1 MYYMIF
7 QLKIYNNQIFQV
19 DDMTKDLITCPIENT
34 LKLLNRKWTI
44 VLIRD
49 MFQKKKYFR
58 EFSQI
63 EGLSNTVLSDTLK
76 EMESNGLVT
85 KNDSEY
91 HLTDK
96 GLRLN
101 RVLYEMAA
109 YGLDELECGEERDLE
124 IIDMFKDYYKKI
136 LKVDDD
142 ESSNI
147 E

>member
-1 MYYMIF
+1 
-7 QLKIYNNQIFQV
+7 
-19 DDMTKDLITCPIENT
+19 MTKDLITCPIETT

-49 MFQKKKYFR
+49 MFQGKKQFR
-58 EFSQI
+58 EFSRI

-76 EMESNGLVT
+76 DMEAKGLII

-91 HLTDK
+91 HLTHK

-101 RVLYEMAA
+101 RILYEMAS

-124 IIDMFKDYYKKI
+124 IIEMFKDYYKQI
-136 LKVDDD
+136 LKVDDY
-142 ESSNI
+142 ESGDI

>member
-1 MYYMIF
+1 
-7 QLKIYNNQIFQV
+7 
-19 DDMTKDLITCPIENT
+19 MTKDLITCPIENT

-49 MFQKKKYFR
+49 MFQGKKCFR

-76 EMESNGLVT
+76 DMET
-85 KNDSEY
+85 KNLITKKDSEY
-91 HLTDK
+91 HLTSK

-101 RVLYEMAA
+101 RILYEMAA
-109 YGLDELECGEERDLE
+109 YDLDELECGDERDLE

-136 LKVDDD
+136 FKVDDY
-142 ESSNI
+142 ESGNI

>member
-1 MYYMIF
+1 
-7 QLKIYNNQIFQV
+7 
-19 DDMTKDLITCPIENT
+19 MTKDLLTCPIENT
-34 LKLLNRKWTI
+34 LKLMNRKWTI

-49 MFQKKKYFR
+49 MFKGKKYFWQ
-58 EFSQI
+58 FSQI

-76 EMESNGLVT
+76 DMESKGLIT

-101 RVLYEMAA
+101 RILYEMDV

-124 IIDMFKDYYKKI
+124 IIDMFKDYYKKM
-136 LKVDDD
+136 LNVD
-142 ESSNI
+142 
-147 E
+147 

>member
-1 MYYMIF
+1 MIF

-63 EGLSNTVLSDTLK
+63 EGLSNTVLADTLK
-76 EMESNGLVT
+76 EMESNGLVI

-142 ESSNI
+142 ESGNI

>member
-1 MYYMIF
+1 
-7 QLKIYNNQIFQV
+7 
-19 DDMTKDLITCPIENT
+19 MTKDLFTCPIENT

-49 MFQKKKYFR
+49 MFKGKKYFR

-76 EMESNGLVT
+76 DMESKGLIT

-91 HLTDK
+91 HLTSK
-96 GLRLN
+96 GLKLN
-101 RVLYEMAA
+101 KILYEMAA

-124 IIDMFKDYYKKI
+124 IIEMFKDYYGKI
-136 LKVDDD
+136 LKVDSD
-142 ESSNI
+142 ESGNN
-147 E
+147 EQEKC